1 MQNKMRTIWLTTI
14 TLVALLLSSIVSSTP
29 LMPIQMAVANQVTVT
44 DQTDA
49 THQMTMES
57 DTPDSHCASSMKNTV
72 DFEASCCNPD
82 NITSDHQCNAIS
94 CVVSFSLI
102 IESVHSHTQPHSLIL
117 ISKEPSR
124 RISSI
129 ANALYKPPIA

>member
-29 LMPIQMAVANQVTVT
+29 LMPIQMAVANQVIV
-44 DQTDA
+44 QTDVV
-49 THQMTMES
+49 HQMVMES
-57 DTPDSHCASSMKNTV
+57 DTTDSHCASSMKNAV
-72 DFEASCCNPD
+72 DTEQSCCAPD